1 MGGQRE
7 GRVSRVE
14 REREERGAESEK
26 SRVDNAR
33 GGPNL
38 SQFPPP
44 HQRFLNDPVVMN
56 HHC

>member
-44 HQRFLNDPVVMN
+44 SPTVSK
-56 HHC
+56 